1 MEHTIVL
8 LGVLFGAAI
17 VLSILFRL
25 IKQSSIVAFIAVGI
39 IAGLFRDHIHIHE
52 EMMHLFTELGIIL
65 LLFMAGLEMD
75 FGSFLKRWKIVL
87 SNGLGQIILNTLA
100 GALLGLMLLDIK
112 TVPAMIFF
120 GLCLTFSS
128 TIIVISLLK
137 FKKQMESYHG
147 QIILGIMVLQDIIAV
162 MSLVVLKSMSGEGS
176 LLTAVGIVLLK
187 LIALIGILYVLA
199 KFVLVHLF
207 KYLAQAK
214 ELLFLGSLGW
224 VLGIAA
230 ICEAVKFSPEIGA
243 FMAGA
248 ALSFL
253 PYRLEIQDKVE
264 PMKDFGVILFFLAL
278 GFNLNLDKGAI
289 SLIAPV
295 AATAALVLFGTP
307 LIMSLIGY
315 LTRAKSRPTFY
326 MGAIINQISEFS
338 LILAT
343 LCVQAKVFNNRT
355 FLLVTLATVVTMF
368 FSSFGHQFM
377 ERLYGFFA
385 QTLSFLDRRSAKIQG
400 TSSAGELEDHV
411 VVIKYNELAERL
423 IDYYVSIKKRV
434 LLIDIDP
441 EVYELMS
448 KKDQNLV
455 CMYADIFDPDTW
467 EEANFSK
474 AYAIVSCM
482 IQGQEVELAIL
493 NWLKNKKLDIPFIA
507 ATDSRFEAL
516 ELYNKGATFVI
527 QTEELAAEH
536 IGLLLKEYGTS
547 IGALSE
553 KGKAYHGFLIASE
566 KQATLRFT

>member
-1 MEHTIVL
+1 MEHPIML
-8 LGVLFGAAI
+8 LGILLGAAAILSVLFR
-17 VLSILFRL
+17 F
-25 IKQSSIVAFIAVGI
+25 IKQSPIIAFIAVGI
-39 IAGLFRDHIHIHE
+39 IVSMFSDHIHIPE
-52 EMMHLFTELGIIL
+52 EMMELFTELGIIL
-65 LLFMAGLEMD
+65 LLFMAGLEMN
-75 FGSFLKRWKIVL
+75 FGSLLKRWKVVL
-87 SNGLGQIILNTLA
+87 SNGFGQIILNTLA
-100 GALLGLMLLDIK
+100 GALLGFMLLDIK

-137 FKKQMESYHG
+137 SKREMESYHG
-147 QIILGIMVLQDIIAV
+147 QIILGIMVLQDITAV

-187 LIALIGILYVLA
+187 LIALIGILYILA
-199 KFVLVHLF
+199 RFVLTHVF

-253 PYRLEIQDKVE
+253 PYRLEVQDKVE

-278 GFNLNLDKGAI
+278 GFNLNLDRGAL

-315 LTRAKSRPTFY
+315 LTRAKGRPTFY

-343 LCVQAKVFNNRT
+343 LCLRAKVFNNRT

-377 ERLYGFFA
+377 EKLYGLFA
-385 QTLSFLDRRSAKIQG
+385 QTLSFLDKRSPKIPG
-400 TSSAGELEDHV
+400 TVEELEGHV
-411 VVIKYNELAERL
+411 VVIKYNELAERF
-423 IDYYVSIKKRV
+423 IDYYASIKKQV

-441 EVYELMS
+441 EVYELVP
-448 KKDQNLV
+448 KKHKNLI

-474 AYAIVSCM
+474 ADAIISCM
-482 IQGQEVELAIL
+482 IQGQEAELAVL
-493 NWLKNKKLDIPFIA
+493 NWMKDKKLNIPFIA
-507 ATDSRFEAL
+507 ATDSRYEAL
-516 ELYNKGATFVI
+516 ELYNNGATFVI

-536 IGLLLKEYGTS
+536 IGLLLKEHGTS

-553 KGKAYHGFLIASE
+553 KGKVYHDFLVTSE